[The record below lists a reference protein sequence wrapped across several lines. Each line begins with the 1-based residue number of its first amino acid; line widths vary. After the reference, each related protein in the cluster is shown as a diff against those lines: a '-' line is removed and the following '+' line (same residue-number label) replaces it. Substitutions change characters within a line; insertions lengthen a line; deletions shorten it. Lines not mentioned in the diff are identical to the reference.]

1 MVGHRKTS
9 CFKVCVCMC
18 ESKAVVE
25 IKKVLRHSP
34 KFGGTREAK
43 VRALDVLNTDQ
54 FSSKLLLR
62 QETGFYQR
70 KLKRCNLS
78 TNKDFLWYW

>member
-1 MVGHRKTS
+1 M
-9 CFKVCVCMC
+9 CLC

-25 IKKVLRHSP
+25 IKKHHMLRHSP
-34 KFGGTREAK
+34 EFGGTREAK

-78 TNKDFLWYW
+78 TNKDFMVLLTGIGN